1 MARPGL
7 STECFNS
14 QGGNAF
20 VPDGV
25 GPLLSRCLS
34 PDLEVGVQGRRIHAY
49 GGVRPETGH
58 TVASL

>member
-1 MARPGL
+1 M
-7 STECFNS
+7 
-14 QGGNAF
+14 
-20 VPDGV
+20 PDGV